1 MNKKTLIS
9 LSILG
14 LLLASGCSGK
24 SAKPDIYKKAYVK
37 KKEVSVKYSGETR
50 FESVKGSDTIIKI
63 FHKLKGKK
71 RWTAELIISA
81 LDKTNEEIK
90 KRGYRYYQIVFHKP
104 ISNLDGFPINNKED
118 LASFINPATSVPRHT
133 MGMFESRASLM
144 DNQSDQNVVKL
155 PFTIFGDT
163 EFNFIVRMV
172 KEPMVH
178 EIVWDVE
185 KEGNNK

>member
-1 MNKKTLIS
+1 MNNKNLIS
-9 LSILG
+9 LSV
-14 LLLASGCSGK
+14 LALFLVVGCAGK
-24 SAKPDIYKKAYVK
+24 SAKADVWEKAYVK
-37 KKEVSVKYSGETR
+37 NKEVHVKYSGETR
-50 FESVKGSDTIIKI
+50 FESVKDSKTIIKV

-90 KRGYRYYQIVFHKP
+90 KRGYRYYQIVFPKP

-118 LASFINPATSVPRHT
+118 LASFINPVTSVPRHT
-133 MGMFESRASLM
+133 MGTFESRATLM
-144 DNQSDQNVVKL
+144 DNQNDQNVVKL

-163 EFNFIVRMV
+163 KFNFIVRMV
-172 KEPMVH
+172 KEPMAQ

-185 KEGNNK
+185 K